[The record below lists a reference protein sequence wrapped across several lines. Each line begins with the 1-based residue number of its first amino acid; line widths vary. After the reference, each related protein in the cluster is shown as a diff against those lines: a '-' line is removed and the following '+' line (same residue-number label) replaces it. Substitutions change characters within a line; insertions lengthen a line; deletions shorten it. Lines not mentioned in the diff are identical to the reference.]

1 MLWSMLTMAA
11 CVIRVNI
18 LCLRL
23 CDSVVAGYIRR
34 RIEFVVC
41 RELQFYLNWFL
52 NFEWCLRLWHTC
64 DLFWQRPQPST
75 AFGGMCCFEQ

>member
-1 MLWSMLTMAA
+1 MLWLSMLTMAA

-52 NFEWCLRLWHTC
+52 NFEWCLRLWHMRSV
-64 DLFWQRPQPST
+64 LAAAA
-75 AFGGMCCFEQ
+75 AFHGVWRHVLL